1 MGVAVAALLAA
12 WLPFSILYINALSNH
27 ASAVATASSH
37 TIALH
42 GSHSTTAPAP
52 ITTRTSSVIAPVG

>member
-1 MGVAVAALLAA
+1 MAALLAA

-27 ASAVATASSH
+27 AAAVASASSH

-42 GSHSTTAPAP
+42 SSHSAGAPAP
-52 ITTRTSSVIAPVG
+52 ITTRTSSLIAPVG